1 MWDSVLAAAG
11 MMLIMRTPLPTPEPP
26 QLGQRNGLSYA
37 LFLPAG
43 QPTAGI
49 VICHGAGSAKE
60 SHFDFARAARGA
72 GMAAVA
78 FDARGH
84 GRSAGEFG
92 PTAFADVVEMVE
104 LMREQTP
111 HVALRGS
118 SMGGFQALHAA
129 AIADPPLVAV
139 VAICPAPED
148 MLLRGVRSGRFIEFR
163 MDRDQLEPWL
173 QTLDIRKAVA
183 SLAGRTA
190 VMFMHAQGDE
200 SVPYTVSKDLFLVA
214 GEPKRLLIVPGGHH
228 RSLQHD
234 GEMQAETI
242 RFVEKRLSGRG

>member
-1 MWDSVLAAAG
+1 
-11 MMLIMRTPLPTPEPP
+11 MRTPLPTPEPP
-26 QLGQRNGLSYA
+26 ELGERNGLAYA
-37 LFLPAG
+37 LFLPEG
-43 QPTAGI
+43 QPSAGI

-60 SHFDFARAARGA
+60 SHFDFGRAVRGA
-72 GMAAVA
+72 GMAALA

-84 GRSAGEFG
+84 GRSDGEFG
-92 PTAFADVVEMVE
+92 PTAFADVLEMVD
-104 LMREQTP
+104 LLREHTP

-129 AIADPPLVAV
+129 AIADPPVVAA
-139 VAICPAPED
+139 VAICPAPAD
-148 MLLRGVRSGRFIEFR
+148 LLLRGVRSGRLVEFR
-163 MDRDQLEPWL
+163 MNRDALEPWL
-173 QTLDIRKAVA
+173 ERLDIGAAVA

-200 SVPYTVSKDLFLVA
+200 QVPYTVSEELFSVA
-214 GEPKRLLIVPGGHH
+214 GEPKRLLILPGGHH

-242 RFVEKRLSGRG
+242 RFVDKQL